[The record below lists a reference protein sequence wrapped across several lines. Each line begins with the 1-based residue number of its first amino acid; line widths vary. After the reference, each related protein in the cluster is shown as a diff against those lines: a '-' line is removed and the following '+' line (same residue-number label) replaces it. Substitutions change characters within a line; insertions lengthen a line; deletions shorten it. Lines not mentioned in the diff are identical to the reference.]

1 MSEWDI
7 YRVGGVSP
15 VNNDGWSKYLV
26 KKIQVGDS
34 WLPFIAK
41 KTASTLAELPDLPA
55 NLANLGESGI
65 RWGASKVAN
74 ILPLEQT
81 EQLEEFSN
89 QPNYFRPENVD
100 RPSKWINKGLN
111 DIGIDITP
119 NPRDGLQRIAAHGI
133 EWGAPGGLWGK
144 FSKAGN
150 TAKAIK
156 LTAGQGAL
164 GTASGSAQEL
174 LGVDPLTADLATM
187 GTQVIAPNPFSLLN
201 RFSKHGK
208 LVAQEEAVSRLL
220 KDLTKEQDLDRLK
233 NFTSESL
240 DVIPVTAEVALNK
253 NISNLHN
260 AYAPNLTG
268 IQSKQIANDEVLR
281 RKLNALGAELSPS
294 SIEVGEAGRELIQK
308 KLDLLE
314 KVRRDAAASLYTKLE
329 ESSNVY
335 PVSNFN
341 NYTDQAIIKELGD
354 IEKGLLQ
361 HKNILPEKYKK
372 LAAKSKA
379 ELLQLEKE
387 LNKEAVQLDKQYSNL
402 SPQAKEQILNQ
413 LAPEFYIKTEKINA
427 LKTEITKLESGQYR
441 PGYIDKAITEIGN
454 NITELKRSRKGGNNS
469 LIRHF
474 QHQKKALEADLKAT
488 PEGLAHRKVYY
499 QHSPDINSINRDK
512 LLKKFV
518 NKDEWGNYR
527 VPAEDL
533 PRNLMRSPRESI
545 NNYMTHVKGTDAEN
559 LTKAYIRDMYLGK
572 AIDHNLP
579 TYDKSSQFLR
589 QRQDK
594 LASIYSPEELD
605 TFNNINNYLKNRAEV
620 AKGNSVFGSATTPKK
635 QLQENVVKYLGQE
648 VTKPLHFAKYVPSLP
663 LKYDIANFTK
673 LNPKYAILEQALIDP
688 VYAKD
693 LVTRSPLVRSNI
705 NRYAPSLLT
714 ILNQ

>member
-1 MSEWDI
+1 MSKWDI
-7 YRVGGVSP
+7 YRVGGAP
-15 VNNDGWSKYLV
+15 GNNDRWNKYLV
-26 KKIQVGDS
+26 KKLKVGDN

-41 KTASTLAELPDLPA
+41 KTASTLTELPDLPA

-65 RWGASKVAN
+65 RWGAGKVAN
-74 ILPLEQT
+74 ILPLEQG

-100 RPSKWINKGLN
+100 RPSKWINNELN

-119 NPRDGLQRIAAHGI
+119 NPRDGLQRIVGHGI

-144 FSKAGN
+144 LSKAGN

-156 LTAGQGAL
+156 MTAGQGAL

-174 LGVDPLTADLATM
+174 LGVSPLTADLATM
-187 GTQVIAPNPFSLLN
+187 GAQLIAPNPFSLLS
-201 RFSKHGK
+201 RFSKQGK
-208 LVAQEEAVSRLL
+208 LAAQEEAVSRLL

-314 KVRRDAAASLYTKLE
+314 KIRRDAAASVYTKLE

-354 IEKGLLQ
+354 IERGLLQ
-361 HKNILPEKYKK
+361 HKHILPEKYKK

-387 LNKEAVQLDKQYSNL
+387 LNKEAVKLDNKYSNL
-402 SPQAKEQILNQ
+402 SPQSKEQILNQ
-413 LAPEFYIKTEKINA
+413 LVPEFNQKALKINT
-427 LKTEITKLESGQYR
+427 LKTEIAKLEGGQYR
-441 PGYIDKAITEIGN
+441 PGHIDKAITEIGN
-454 NITELKRSRKGGNNS
+454 NITELKRSKKGGNNS

-474 QHQKKALEADLKAT
+474 QNQKKALEADLKAT
-488 PEGLAHRKVYY
+488 SEGLAHRKVYY
-499 QHSPDINSINRDK
+499 QHSPYINSINRDK

-518 NKDEWGNYR
+518 NKDEWENYR

-545 NNYMTHVKGTDAEN
+545 NNYMTHIKGTDAEN

-594 LASIYSPEELD
+594 LASIYSPEKLD

-673 LNPKYAILEQALIDP
+673 LNPKYAILEQALTDP

-693 LVTRSPLVRSNI
+693 LVTRSPLVHSNI
-705 NRYAPSLLT
+705 NRYAPSLIT